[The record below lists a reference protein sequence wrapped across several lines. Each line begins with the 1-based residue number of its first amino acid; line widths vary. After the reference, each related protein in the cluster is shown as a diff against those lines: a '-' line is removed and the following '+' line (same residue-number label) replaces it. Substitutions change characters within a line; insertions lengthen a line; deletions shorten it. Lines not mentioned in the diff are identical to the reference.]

1 MRDNMYHYND
11 DDEKPEDRLRNSA
24 QRVERSHPLD
34 VIVEKKP
41 KKKNKLITFIIDKIK
56 DINDVKNKFNNK
68 RIGKKERVLISTE
81 GHSERAL
88 KEYLEY
94 YDGLYHEKMPDIDL
108 FIKLVKRNGSPDIPN
123 PYTPDSEEYFKY
135 SIYSL
140 MAADLEVILEN
151 ILRELK
157 EGEILIKNDEEFY
170 EVKNNNEKVLT
181 LLKAFE
187 KNQNDENAKAKEIF
201 EKALQSWAVIMVY
214 GTGCDY
220 LKKQINVN
228 NITTVTIETILHVE
242 NKPLGISLEDIVDG
256 AIKFGFINANL
267 GRALLEQR
275 KQLLTED
282 Q

>member
-1 MRDNMYHYND
+1 MYHLN

-24 QRVERSHPLD
+24 KRIERNHPLD

-41 KKKNKLITFIIDKIK
+41 KRQNKFVSFIMNKVKKINEIKNKID
-56 DINDVKNKFNNK
+56 NE
-68 RIGKKERVLISTE
+68 RIGKKERLLINNE

-94 YDGLYHEKMPDIDL
+94 YDGLYQEKIPDIEL

-123 PYTPDSEEYFKY
+123 PYTSDSEDYFKY

-140 MAADLEVILEN
+140 MAADLEIILEN

-157 EGEILIKNDEEFY
+157 EGEILIKNDEDFY
-170 EVKNNNEKVLT
+170 EINQNEKVLT
-181 LLKAFE
+181 LLNSFE
-187 KNQNDENAKAKEIF
+187 KNQNDDNLKAKQMF
-201 EKALQSWAVIMVY
+201 EKALQSWAIIMVY

-228 NITTVTIETILHVE
+228 NIVTATIETILHVE
-242 NKPLGISLEDIVDG
+242 NEPLGLTMDDIVEG
-256 AIKFGFINANL
+256 AIKFGFINASL
-267 GRALLEQR
+267 GKALLHQR
-275 KQLLTED
+275 KNLIAD
-282 Q
+282 N